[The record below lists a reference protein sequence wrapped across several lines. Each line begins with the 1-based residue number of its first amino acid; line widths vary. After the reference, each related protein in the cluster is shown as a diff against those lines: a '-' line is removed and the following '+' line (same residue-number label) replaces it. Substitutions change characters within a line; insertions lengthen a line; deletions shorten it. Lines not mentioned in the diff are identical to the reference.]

1 MPKYVTETQEW
12 LKADGQFGWLGVT
25 EFAAKELGEIILVD
39 LPAVGA
45 QFQKGQSVAVLESTK
60 VAAEVYAPVDLE
72 IVEVNEALKNQPS
85 IINKSPEND
94 GWIVKIKVLNQDQL
108 KELKTVNQLEA

>member
-1 MPKYVTETQEW
+1 MLKYVTETQEW
-12 LKADGQFGWLGVT
+12 LKLDGQIGWLGVT

-45 QFQKGQSVAVLESTK
+45 RFQKGQSVAVLESTK

-72 IVEVNEALKNQPS
+72 VIEVNEALKNQPS
-85 IINKSPEND
+85 LINRDPEDD
-94 GWIVKIKVLNQDQL
+94 GWIVKIKVLNEEQL
-108 KELKTVNQLEA
+108 KELKTVDQLKS